1 MTGYFTVLAVLA
13 LSVPLLALW
22 LDRRSA
28 IRVADLADC
37 RCGVPHD
44 VDQVD
49 WEALERSLAWG
60 ADGLTLVM
68 DEVWPDGD
76 QRPGGPL

>member
-1 MTGYFTVLAVLA
+1 MSAYFTVLAVLA

-37 RCGVPHD
+37 RCGRVHD
-44 VDQVD
+44 DNQID
-49 WEALERSLAWG
+49 FKALGDEIGWA
-60 ADGLTLVM
+60 ADGLTDVA
-68 DEVWPDGD
+68 DAVWPDGD
-76 QRPGGPL
+76 NRAGGPL